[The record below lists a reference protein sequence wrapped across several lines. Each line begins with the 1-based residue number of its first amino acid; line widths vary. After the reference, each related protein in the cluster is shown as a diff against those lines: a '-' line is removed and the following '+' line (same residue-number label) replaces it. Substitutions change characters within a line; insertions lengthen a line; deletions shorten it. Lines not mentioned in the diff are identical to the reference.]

1 MKKILT
7 ILIAISS
14 LSIYAQGNFT
24 DASGK
29 KQGKWVKKYESG
41 KTRYTGTFKNDVP
54 VGTFT
59 YYFEREGGKM
69 SEISY
74 RGITGVGYAKL
85 YHRSGVLQAEGI
97 YNAQLKDSTWTY
109 YSRSGV
115 LTQREDYKMGVLEGK
130 QLTYWEN
137 GRVSQRIDF
146 VGDEENGSWIRKWDN
161 GTMRTKGTYEEGQ
174 LEGECKF
181 FDEEGKLIAKGPYHN
196 GKKHGTW
203 YYFEENKVILKEL
216 YRYGTLESETKYD
229 E

>member
-7 ILIAISS
+7 TLFALVS
-14 LSIYAQGNFT
+14 LSMCAQGNFT

-74 RGITGVGYAKL
+74 RGTTGVGYAKL
-85 YHRSGVLQAEGI
+85 YHRSGVIQAEGI

-109 YSRSGV
+109 YSRTGV
-115 LTQREDYKMGVLEGK
+115 LTQREDYSKGILNGV

-137 GRVSQRIDF
+137 GRVSQRLEF
-146 VGDEENGSWIRKWDN
+146 KEGVEYGNWIRKWDD
-161 GTMRTKGTYEEGQ
+161 GILRTKGYYNAGQ

-181 FDEEGKLIAKGPYHN
+181 FDEEGKLIAKGEYHN

-203 YYFEENKVILKEL
+203 YYFEDNKLTRKEV
-216 YRYGTLESETKYD
+216 YRYGTLESETNYN